1 MKANHL
7 HNYAASFARCLAVP
21 KIACAVLLGAFS
33 ALLTSTPVMA
43 QPSSVGQWDTV
54 KTLPWRPVH
63 SVLMK
68 TGTIMFYPASDDPRE
83 WNPSGETLTTL
94 TKFSYNPFCNGHAQM
109 PDGKILFTGGHN
121 QTNNWG
127 LWNISLFN
135 PDNKTWKHLPDMT
148 DGRWYPSQ
156 IMMANGDILTVSGT
170 KSTGN
175 NNSTPDV
182 LQISN
187 GQVRRLTNAVL
198 SMSLYPA
205 MFLAPN
211 GQAFIATATSRYLNT
226 SGGGT
231 LTTVANRIVSGRDN
245 YGSACMYEPGKVIYT
260 GGGDAPVATTE
271 SIDLNAGTPAWSAK
285 ASMPQARRQHNAT
298 ILPDG
303 RVLVTGGSSSSG
315 FNTADGSKPA
325 IVWNPANNTWT
336 TWATEANYRGYHSE
350 AVLLPDARVISVG
363 GDGQANYQIFSPP
376 YLFAGT
382 RPSITSA
389 PTNITHGSAFT
400 VGFSSGPIG
409 KVTML
414 RPASVTHTKNMNQ
427 RYNSLS
433 FTVSG
438 SNLTV
443 TAPANA
449 NVCPP
454 GFYMLFIVKT
464 TGEPSV
470 SRWIHIGSTSGLN
483 PSTPAIPTGLTAT
496 ALSSTSVRLNWTDA
510 SSNESGFKI
519 ERRLNASAK
528 PWSRIA
534 TVGAGV
540 TTYTNTGLTAATS
553 YRYRI
558 RSYNSAGHSPYTA
571 EVTVTTP

>member
-1 MKANHL
+1 
-7 HNYAASFARCLAVP
+7 
-21 KIACAVLLGAFS
+21 
-33 ALLTSTPVMA
+33 
-43 QPSSVGQWDTV
+43 
-54 KTLPWRPVH
+54 
-63 SVLMK
+63 MK
-68 TGTIMFYPASDDPRE
+68 TGTILWYPSSDDPRE
-83 WNPSGETLTTL
+83 WNPVGETLTTL
-94 TKFSYNPFCNGHAQM
+94 TKYSYNPFCNGHAQM

-121 QTNNWG
+121 QTNSWG
-127 LWNISLFN
+127 LWTISLFN

-148 DGRWYPSQ
+148 SGRWYPSQ
-156 IMMANGDILTVSGT
+156 IMMANGDILTVSG
-170 KSTGN
+170 SLATGT

-182 LQISN
+182 IQISD
-187 GQVRRLTNAVL
+187 GQIRRLTSAVL

-211 GQAFIATATSRYLNT
+211 GKAFIATSTSRYLDT
-226 SGGGT
+226 AGTGT
-231 LTTVANRIVSGRDN
+231 LTTVATRIVSGRDN

-260 GGGDAPVATTE
+260 GGGDPPVSSTE
-271 SIDLNAGTPAWSAK
+271 AIDLNAGTPAWSAK
-285 ASMPQARRQHNAT
+285 ASMPQARRHNNAT

-303 RVLVTGGSSSSG
+303 RVLVTGGSSLAG
-315 FNTADGSKPA
+315 FNTTDSSKPA

-336 TWATEANYRGYHSE
+336 TWATENDYRGYHSE

-363 GDGQANYQIFSPP
+363 GDSHANYQIFSPP
-376 YLFAGT
+376 YLFQGT
-382 RPSITSA
+382 RPTISSA
-389 PTNITHGSAFT
+389 PTNISHGQ
-400 VGFSSGPIG
+400 VFSVTFANGTIG
-409 KVTML
+409 KVTLL

-427 RYNSLS
+427 RFNSLS

-438 SNLTV
+438 STLTV
-443 TAPANA
+443 TAPPDA

-454 GFYMLFIVKT
+454 GHYLLFLVKT

-470 SRWIHIGSTSGLN
+470 ASWIHVGSNSGLN

-519 ERRLNASAK
+519 ERRLNASIK

-540 TTYTNTGLTAATS
+540 VTYTDNTVVGATS

-558 RSYNSAGHSPYTA
+558 RSYNTAGHSPYTA

>member
-1 MKANHL
+1 MKAHRKPTRSAWHWL
-7 HNYAASFARCLAVP
+7 AAGMFGVALVAPAPSVQANSTV
-21 KIACAVLLGAFS
+21 GAW
-33 ALLTSTPVMA
+33 A
-43 QPSSVGQWDTV
+43 TV
-54 KTLPWRPVH
+54 KTLPYRPVH
-63 SVLMK
+63 TVVLR
-68 TGTIMFYPASDDPRE
+68 TGQVMFHGSGDDPRE
-83 WNPSGETLTTL
+83 WNPSTEALTTL

-127 LWNISLFN
+127 QWNISLFD
-135 PDNKTWKHLPDMT
+135 PVAKTWKHLPDMT

-156 IMMANGDILTVSGT
+156 ITLANGDILTVSGT

-182 LQISN
+182 LQLSD
-187 GQVRRLTNAVL
+187 GQVRRLTGAVQ
-198 SMSLYPA
+198 SFSLYPA

-211 GQAFIATATSRYLNT
+211 GQAFVATSTSRYINT
-226 SGGGT
+226 SGSGS
-231 LTTVANRIVSGRDN
+231 LTTVATRIVSGRDN

-285 ASMPQARRQHNAT
+285 ASMPQARRQHNTT

-303 RVLVTGGSSSSG
+303 RVLVTGGSSLAG
-315 FNTADGSKPA
+315 FNTTDSAKPA
-325 IVWNPANNTWT
+325 IVWSPTANTWT
-336 TWATEANYRGYHSE
+336 TWATEQNYRGYHSE
-350 AVLLPDARVISVG
+350 AVLLPDARVLSVG

-376 YLFAGT
+376 YLFTGT
-382 RPSITSA
+382 RPTITSA
-389 PTNITHGSAFT
+389 PTSVSHGQVFT
-400 VGFSSGPIG
+400 VGFSGGTIT
-409 KVTML
+409 KVTL
-414 RPASVTHTKNMNQ
+414 VRPSAVTHTKNMDQ
-427 RYNSLS
+427 RFNNLS

-438 SNLTV
+438 SNLSV

-454 GFYMLFIVKT
+454 GYYMLFIIKS

-470 SRWIHIGSTSGLN
+470 ASWVQVGSGTGLN
-483 PSTPAIPTGLTAT
+483 PSTPAIPTGLSAT
-496 ALSSTSVRLNWTDA
+496 VLSSTSIRLNWTDA

-519 ERRLNASAK
+519 ERRLNQSAK

-540 TTYTNTGLTAATS
+540 TTYTDNGVVGATS

-558 RSYNSAGHSPYTA
+558 RSYNTPGHSPYTA
-571 EVTVTTP
+571 EVTATTP

>member
-1 MKANHL
+1 MNASIPSVRASKA
-7 HNYAASFARCLAVP
+7 ALAVLFVGL
-21 KIACAVLLGAFS
+21 AVFRLAPE
-33 ALLTSTPVMA
+33 ADA

-63 SVLMK
+63 SVLLR
-68 TGTIMFYPASDDPRE
+68 TGKVMWFHTSDDPRE
-83 WNPSGETLTTL
+83 WNPADESLVTLP
-94 TKFSYNPFCNGHAQM
+94 KFSYNPFCNGHAQM

-127 LWNISLFN
+127 LWNISLFD
-135 PDNKTWKHLPDMT
+135 PVAKTWKHLPDMT

-156 IMMANGDILTVSGT
+156 ITMANGDILTVSGNR
-170 KSTGN
+170 STGN

-182 LQISN
+182 IQISN
-187 GQVRRLTNAVL
+187 GQVRRLTNAVQ

-231 LTTVANRIVSGRDN
+231 LTTVANRLVSGRDN

-260 GGGDAPVATTE
+260 GGGDPPVATTE
-271 SIDLNAGTPAWSAK
+271 AIDLNAGTPAWTAR
-285 ASMPQARRQHNAT
+285 ASMPQARRQHNCT

-303 RVLVTGGSSSSG
+303 RVLVTGGSSNPG
-315 FNTADGSKPA
+315 FNSNDVGKAA

-336 TWATEANYRGYHSE
+336 TWATEQNYRGYHSE

-376 YLFAGT
+376 YLFTGS
-382 RPSITSA
+382 RPTITSA
-389 PTNITHGSAFT
+389 PTNLTYGGSFS
-400 VGFSSGPIG
+400 VGFSGGPIG

-414 RPASVTHTKNMNQ
+414 RPAAVTHTKNMDQ
-427 RYNSLS
+427 RFNSLS

-438 SNLTV
+438 STLNC

-454 GFYMLFIVKT
+454 GFYMLFIIKT

-470 SRWIHIGSTSGLN
+470 AAWTHIGTTAGLN

-496 ALSSTSVRLNWTDA
+496 ALSSTSVRLTWTDA

-519 ERRLNASAK
+519 ERRINAAIQ

-558 RSYNSAGHSPYTA
+558 RSYNSAGHSPYTS